1 MKLTVQ
7 GTRIDEQLIS
17 ECSRINAAD
26 VSVNRIDSP
35 AVLTANRPTKA
46 LEVTCRLIGFSGD
59 AYYLRVSPEI
69 IWLIPENGFSEDV
82 YVVSNVK
89 WTIE

>member
-7 GTRIDEQLIS
+7 GTRIDGQLIS

-35 AVLTANRPTKA
+35 AVLTVNRPTKA

-59 AYYLRVSPEI
+59 AYYLQVLQDA
-69 IWLIPENGFSEDV
+69 IWLLPDDSVNVDV
-82 YVVSNVK
+82 RSNVR

>member
-26 VSVNRIDSP
+26 VSVNRIDSS

-59 AYYLRVSPEI
+59 AYYLQVLQDA
-69 IWLIPENGFSEDV
+69 IWLLPDDSVNVDV
-82 YVVSNVK
+82 RSNVR

>member
-59 AYYLRVSPEI
+59 AYYLQVLQDA
-69 IWLIPENGFSEDV
+69 IWLLPDDSVNVDV
-82 YVVSNVK
+82 RSNVR